1 MGIQKICHRSSS
13 SDKVSCVF
21 NGEVKLMRDNPV
33 LGADSGNDS
42 DDCELA
48 ELNCE
53 LGMVEGQWCCI
64 PYELYDLPDLREILS
79 LDTWNLCLTEEERFH
94 LSAYLPDMDQ
104 ETFCLTMKELFDGS
118 EIYFGNPLDKFFK
131 KLKAGFYPPKVACF
145 REGLQFLQRKQYY
158 HSLRAYHDR
167 MIQKFID
174 MRRIWDQREMSPG
187 IEENIFTWKNR
198 RKQKS
203 INMLDLNESP
213 DDDRLLSEKVNL
225 ELKATKL
232 VESENSAKDRPPFLS
247 ANRPKFAA
255 PYCRPKGVLKMK
267 ASGNDSF
274 HNYNSKMVVADFS
287 EHYRSLPKGLLK
299 IAPKVPS
306 VNLEQSD
313 IVPTGVQSNFP
324 SGTRGIRDFKFSSLP
339 ASLCFQNAGSLHEY
353 PFLRQK
359 ADGSRVYSPLDQP
372 QFLMDPQESV
382 RVTSNHP
389 ESSTRKVK
397 LETPSSLDDNS
408 VLGKH
413 KLFGVDMGR
422 FLNKECKPSLDT
434 VGAMP
439 YAFGSENPRA
449 NVGREFN
456 GSSLRSLESFPF
468 RIQYQGGEQHMTPL
482 KEEHLTIHPRIP
494 EVVPTISDVGS
505 GKQETLM
512 GSSSHQKNG
521 ESDVSIRKSEKLSS
535 KSSVSEAFK
544 DKKLLPLTYKRR
556 KVVTKANSLNFGKSL
571 TAAADLKSA
580 IPKESN
586 QDFRE
591 GVKTVKIKLIGLK
604 DMPSDKEPETTLH
617 GLK

>member
-1 MGIQKICHRSSS
+1 MGIQKVFHRSSS
-13 SDKVSCVF
+13 SDKLSCVF

-104 ETFCLTMKELFDGS
+104 EMFCLTMKELFDGS
-118 EIYFGNPLDKFFK
+118 EIYFGNPLDEFFK

-174 MRRIWDQREMSPG
+174 MRRLWDQREMSPG
-187 IEENIFTWKNR
+187 IEENISTWKNQ

-213 DDDRLLSEKVNL
+213 IDNHLFSEKVTL
-225 ELKATKL
+225 ELKATKA
-232 VESENSAKDRPPFLS
+232 SGKPR
-247 ANRPKFAA
+247 
-255 PYCRPKGVLKMK
+255 GVLKMK

-274 HNYNSKMVVADFS
+274 HSYNSKMVVADFS
-287 EHYRSLPKGLLK
+287 EHYRSLPKGVLK
-299 IAPKVPS
+299 IVSKVPS
-306 VNLEQSD
+306 VHLEQSD
-313 IVPTGVQSNFP
+313 IVPTGVQPDFP
-324 SGTRGIRDFKFSSLP
+324 AGTHGIRDFKFCPLP
-339 ASLCFQNAGSLHEY
+339 ASLCFQNTGGLHEY
-353 PFLRQK
+353 PFLRAKGRRQN
-359 ADGSRVYSPLDQP
+359 
-372 QFLMDPQESV
+372 
-382 RVTSNHP
+382 TNC
-389 ESSTRKVK
+389 
-397 LETPSSLDDNS
+397 LELIW
-408 VLGKH
+408 
-413 KLFGVDMGR
+413 GR
-422 FLNKECKPSLDT
+422 FLNKECKSSLDT

-439 YAFGSENPRA
+439 LTFGSENQRA

-456 GSSLRSLESFPF
+456 GSSLRSLESSPF
-468 RIQYQGGEQHMTPL
+468 RIQCQGGERHVTPL
-482 KEEHLTIHPRIP
+482 KEVHLTTHPRIP
-494 EVVPTISDVGS
+494 EVVPTISDVGN

-512 GSSSHQKNG
+512 GSFSHQNNG

-544 DKKLLPLTYKRR
+544 DQKSLPLTYKRR
-556 KVVTKANSLNFGKSL
+556 KVVTKATSLNFGKSL
-571 TAAADLKSA
+571 TAGADLKSA
-580 IPKESN
+580 IPNESN

-591 GVKTVKIKLIGLK
+591 GVKTVKIKLMGC
-604 DMPSDKEPETTLH
+604 P
-617 GLK
+617 